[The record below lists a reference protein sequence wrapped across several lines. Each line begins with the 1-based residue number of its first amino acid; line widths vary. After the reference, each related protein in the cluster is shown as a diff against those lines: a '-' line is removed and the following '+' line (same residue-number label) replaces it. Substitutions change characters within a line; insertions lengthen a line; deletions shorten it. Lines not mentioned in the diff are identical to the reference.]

1 MMPRMRLLK
10 LQEESDGP
18 PARSMNTQL
27 RVKKTRK
34 LDLIDPKAKKRTLK
48 RRMRNTANRRQR
60 KAANLKAAVKAE
72 KRVEGQKAERR
83 VTSTKVITRE
93 TAQGA
98 KTEVLI
104 RKKRSPN
111 LITIKIEIRVTSLI
125 KSIKRIQ
132 KEETVRGLGQSHKA
146 RKELQKTGTDL
157 VAETGTGADLQY
169 QKTRRKNEKK
179 TERGAGNAAGV
190 SRGDTTVKRR
200 IRGEERPGAGSL
212 DQEVQTE
219 VRLETRTGAGAP
231 EVRAIRET
239 TAKNGHLIE
248 KTENLPT
255 KGEGVAA
262 VLRVIEIKGR
272 VTKAQIPSE
281 EEQIVPPETEEAQPD
296 QDQIVQKAKTE
307 TTARGINRALAQA
320 LTATEPVKISL
331 KK

>member
-157 VAETGTGADLQY
+157 VAETGTGADLRY
-169 QKTRRKNEKK
+169 PKTRRKNEKK

-307 TTARGINRALAQA
+307 TTAREINRALAQA
-320 LTATEPVKISL
+320 LTATESVKISL